1 MSGHGSRNG
10 KTRSSIA
17 EESAISVAKAKFD
30 LLVVGGGIN
39 GAGVARDAAGRG
51 LRTLLCEQHD
61 LAAHTSSAST
71 KLIHGGLRYL
81 EFYDFRL
88 VRKSL
93 REREIVIDAAPHI
106 VRPMRFVLPH
116 DAHLRP
122 VWMIRAG
129 LFLYDHLARRRRLA
143 GSEGVDLRR
152 HPAGAPLDP
161 RYTRG
166 FVYSDAWV
174 DDARL
179 VVLTAMDARE
189 HGATILTRT
198 RCARLE
204 RTGDLWTATLE
215 RADGGEMRVEA
226 AAVVNATG
234 PWVDRFLDGSTPLPA
249 RRHPRIVK
257 GSHIV
262 VPRIFDHEFAYI
274 FQAPD
279 RRIVFAIPYQ
289 REFTLIGTT
298 ERDYQGDLATP
309 AIEAPEVDYLLAMA
323 NRYFRGELTRADVR
337 WTFAGLRP
345 LLADP
350 ADVATSV
357 TRDYLLDL
365 EMQGPPLLSIYGGKL
380 TTYRRLAEDVLDD
393 LATRL
398 GWPRRHWTAGATLP
412 GGDIAGADFPAFL
425 LEIRATYPRMPA
437 SLLERLAAAYGTRV
451 RQVLEGA
458 QSPSELGEEV
468 LPGLH
473 QHEIEYLRGEEWA
486 VTAEDIL
493 YRRSKLALHLP
504 VDAQARLDDWLAR
517 HPRADS
523 TGPALV

>member
-1 MSGHGSRNG
+1 VQVVRDEPG
-10 KTRSSIA
+10 KY
-17 EESAISVAKAKFD
+17 D
-30 LLVVGGGIN
+30 LLVVGGGVN

-93 REREIVIDAAPHI
+93 REREIILGSAPHI

-122 VWMIRAG
+122 AWMIRAG
-129 LFLYDHLARRRRLA
+129 LFLYDHLARRRRLP
-143 GSEGVDLRR
+143 GSSAVDLRR

-161 RYTRG
+161 RYTKG

-179 VVLTAMDARE
+179 VVLTAMDARA
-189 HGATILTRT
+189 HGARILTRT
-198 RCARLE
+198 RCTRLE
-204 RTGDLWTATLE
+204 RDGSRWLATLVE
-215 RADGGEMRVEA
+215 ADGNQLHVEA
-226 AAVVNATG
+226 SAVVNATG
-234 PWVDRFLDGSTPLPA
+234 PWVDRFLDRSTPVPA

-257 GSHIV
+257 GSHSV
-262 VPRIFDHEFAYI
+262 VPRLFDHDFAYI

-279 RRIVFAIPYQ
+279 RRIVFAIPYE
-289 REFTLIGTT
+289 REYTLIGTT
-298 ERDYQGDLATP
+298 ERDYQDDLATP
-309 AIEAPEVDYLLAMA
+309 EIETPEVDYLLAMA
-323 NRYFRGELTRADVR
+323 NRYFRRELARSDVR
-337 WTFAGLRP
+337 WSFAGLRP

-357 TRDYLLDL
+357 TRDYVLDV
-365 EMQGPPLLSIYGGKL
+365 EEQGPPLLSIYGGKL
-380 TTYRRLAEDVLDD
+380 TTYRRLAEDVLDK
-393 LATRL
+393 LAALL
-398 GWPRRHWTAGATLP
+398 GWSRKHWTAAAALP
-412 GGDIAGADFPAFL
+412 GGDMKAADFGAFRDEL
-425 LEIRATYPRMPA
+425 RKTYPRLPA
-437 SLLERLAAAYGTRV
+437 ALLDRLAAAYGTRV
-451 RQVLEGA
+451 DRLLGVARVTQ
-458 QSPSELGEEV
+458 ELGEEV

-473 QHEIEYLRGEEWA
+473 QREIEYLRSEEWA

-504 VDAQARLDDWLAR
+504 ADALVRLDEWLAR
-517 HPRADS
+517 HPRGRSSA
-523 TGPALV
+523 PALV

>member
-1 MSGHGSRNG
+1 VQAVRAGRG
-10 KTRSSIA
+10 IY
-17 EESAISVAKAKFD
+17 D
-30 LLVVGGGIN
+30 LLVVGGGVN

-93 REREIVIDAAPHI
+93 HEREVVLASAPHI

-122 VWMIRAG
+122 AWMIRAG
-129 LFLYDHLARRRRLA
+129 LFLYDHLASRRRLP

-161 RYTRG
+161 RYTKG

-179 VVLTAMDARE
+179 VVLTAMDAHA
-189 HGATILTRT
+189 HGAKVLTRT
-198 RCARLE
+198 RCTRLQRE
-204 RTGDLWTATLE
+204 GDRWLATLV
-215 RADGGEMRVEA
+215 RTDGSEVNLEA
-226 AAVVNATG
+226 SAVVNATG

-249 RRHPRIVK
+249 RRHPRLVK

-262 VPRIFDHEFAYI
+262 LPRLFDHDYAYI

-279 RRIVFAIPYQ
+279 RRIVFAIPY
-289 REFTLIGTT
+289 EHEYTLVGTT

-309 AIEAPEVDYLLAMA
+309 EIETAEVDYLLEMA
-323 NRYFRGELTRADVR
+323 NRYFRRELARGDVR
-337 WTFAGLRP
+337 WSFAGLRP

-350 ADVATSV
+350 SDIATSV
-357 TRDYLLDL
+357 TRDYVLDV
-365 EMQGPPLLSIYGGKL
+365 EDQGPPLLSIYGGKL
-380 TTYRRLAEDVLDD
+380 TTYRRLAEDVLDK
-393 LATRL
+393 LAVRL
-398 GWPRRHWTAGATLP
+398 GWSRQHWTAGAALP
-412 GGDIAGADFPAFL
+412 GGDIAGADFGAFL
-425 LEIRATYPRMPA
+425 DELCRAYPRLPA
-437 SLLERLAAAYGTRV
+437 ALLGRLAAAYGTRV
-451 RQVLEGA
+451 DSLLGVAR
-458 QSPSELGEEV
+458 SPVELGEEV
-468 LPGLH
+468 LPGLY
-473 QHEIEYLRGEEWA
+473 QREIEYLRSEEWA

-504 VDAQARLDDWLAR
+504 AGAEERLDDWLAC

-523 TGPALV
+523 RGPALV

>member
-1 MSGHGSRNG
+1 MRV
-10 KTRSSIA
+10 
-17 EESAISVAKAKFD
+17 EQDKFD

-39 GAGVARDAAGRG
+39 GAGIARDAAGRG

-93 REREIVIDAAPHI
+93 REREILIGSAPHI

-122 VWMIRAG
+122 AWMIRAG
-129 LFLYDHLARRRRLA
+129 LFLYDHLARRRQLS
-143 GSEGVDLRR
+143 GSEGVDLRS

-189 HGATILTRT
+189 QGATILTRT
-198 RCARLE
+198 RCAKLE
-204 RTGDLWTATLE
+204 RNGERWTATLAHAE
-215 RADGGEMRVEA
+215 GGETRIEA
-226 AAVVNATG
+226 NAVVNATG
-234 PWVDRFLDGSTPLPA
+234 PWVDRFLDGSTPVAA

-262 VPRIFDHEFAYI
+262 VPRLFDHEFSYI

-279 RRIVFAIPYQ
+279 RRIVFAIPY
-289 REFTLIGTT
+289 EGDCTLVGTT
-298 ERDYQGDLATP
+298 ERDYDGDLATP
-309 AIEAPEVDYLLAMA
+309 SIEADEVDYLLTMA
-323 NRYFRGELTRADVR
+323 NRYFRRDLSRADVR

-350 ADVATSV
+350 SDVATSV
-357 TRDYLLDL
+357 TRDYVLDL
-365 EMQGPPLLSIYGGKL
+365 DEQGPPLMSVYGGKL
-380 TTYRRLAEDVLDD
+380 TTYRRLAEDVLDE
-393 LATRL
+393 LGPRL
-398 GWPRRHWTAGATLP
+398 GWPTRHWTADATLP
-412 GGDIAGADFPAFL
+412 GGDIGDADFGAFL
-425 LEIRATYPRMPA
+425 RGLRAEYAGLPETLVA
-437 SLLERLAAAYGTRV
+437 RLAAAYGTRV
-451 RQVLEGA
+451 RGLLGDARTPADLGA
-458 QSPSELGEEV
+458 EV
-468 LPGLH
+468 VTGLH
-473 QHEIEYLRGEEWA
+473 EREIEYLRNEEWA
-486 VTAEDIL
+486 VTADDIL

-504 VDAQARLDDWLAR
+504 GDAAARLDEWLAR
-517 HPRADS
+517 HSRADS
-523 TGPALV
+523 ARPSLV